1 MGEELSVNEV
11 EGEDKMRLGVQ
22 GYFFE
27 TKIPSYGGTGTPELY
42 RKFQMR
48 AGVQKVGNTVIE
60 TERIEIEE
68 VYEMVKRGTC
78 LS

>member
-1 MGEELSVNEV
+1 
-11 EGEDKMRLGVQ
+11 
-22 GYFFE
+22 
-27 TKIPSYGGTGTPELY
+27 
-42 RKFQMR
+42 MR